1 MGIFDC
7 DLFLIF
13 FMRYIILIIFI
24 PVFLLSETHTETVEK
39 AGDVLQ
45 LLIPGIGLGSTIFF
59 EDNRDGLKQFC
70 KSIVAT
76 GIITQGL
83 KTITQK
89 RRPNG
94 TCCASFPSGHTS
106 AAFMGAGFIHK
117 RFGWKYSIPAYI
129 GATFVGYSR
138 VEANKH
144 YVEDVIAGA
153 AIGILSSLYFTTPYK
168 GVVIFLNSNS
178 GTYSMHIRRQI

>member
-24 PVFLLSETHTETVEK
+24 PVFLLSERHTETVEK

-45 LLIPGIGLGSTIFF
+45 LLIPGIGLGSTILF
-59 EDNRDGLKQFC
+59 ENNRDGLKQFC
-70 KSIVAT
+70 KSLVAT
-76 GIITQGL
+76 GIITQSL

-144 YVEDVIAGA
+144 YVEDVIVGA
-153 AIGILSSLYFTTPYK
+153 TIGVLSSFYFTTPLK
-168 GVVIFLNSNS
+168 NFTISLDANN
-178 GTYSMHIRRQI
+178 GTYIMYIRKQI